1 MDGLKEKPETPQEPA
16 ARRPEKKNDF
26 DNRRKLMY
34 ILCGGYLIY
43 LAIKMGR
50 DYLQLAASGEW
61 TGERIAALCGTIGF
75 AVIGAALLAVVAVRF
90 VREWKEEAR
99 RELERQAEEAEKRRR
114 KPQMNDMTLFL
125 DLILLASGVYCM
137 YTWLRLA
144 VTKHLFKNGLLVPK
158 EKKDL
163 RLRRRG
169 RIHPLHD
176 PAARGD
182 GHPDAGLRRHHAAQR
197 PALRAVFA
205 LPVVARP
212 AGGRAGLPRLV
223 RRPQRTRQPGLFRD
237 VTPQGSPQGPIP
249 PIRGKCPEGT
259 KGVGMLSAQLTERL

>member
-1 MDGLKEKPETPQEPA
+1 MDELEKKPETPQESA

-50 DYLQLAASGEW
+50 DYPQLAASGEW

-90 VREWKEEAR
+90 VREWKEEAQ
-99 RELERQAEEAEKRRR
+99 RELERQAEEAEKRR

-158 EKKDL
+158 EKKISDCADEAEYI
-163 RLRRRG
+163 RYMTP
-169 RIHPLHD
+169 PL
-176 PAARGD
+176 
-182 GHPDAGLRRHHAAQR
+182 
-197 PALRAVFA
+197 AVMAILTLAYGVIMLLNDQLSEPF
-205 LPVVARP
+205 LPYPWSLVPLVVVLASLVWYAVRN
-212 AGGRAGLPRLV
+212 GRAN
-223 RRPQRTRQPGLFRD
+223 RD
-237 VTPQGSPQGPIP
+237 YF
-249 PIRGKCPEGT
+249 
-259 KGVGMLSAQLTERL
+259 GM

>member
-1 MDGLKEKPETPQEPA
+1 MDELEKKPETPQEPA

-50 DYLQLAASGEW
+50 DYPQLAASGEW

-90 VREWKEEAR
+90 VREWKEEAQ
-99 RELERQAEEAEKRRR
+99 RELNGRRKKLKRRR

-158 EKKDL
+158 EKKISDCADEAEYI
-163 RLRRRG
+163 RYMTP
-169 RIHPLHD
+169 PL
-176 PAARGD
+176 
-182 GHPDAGLRRHHAAQR
+182 
-197 PALRAVFA
+197 AVMAILTLAYGVIMLLNDQLSEPF
-205 LPVVARP
+205 LPYPWSLVPLVVVLASLVWYAVRN
-212 AGGRAGLPRLV
+212 GRAN
-223 RRPQRTRQPGLFRD
+223 RD
-237 VTPQGSPQGPIP
+237 YF
-249 PIRGKCPEGT
+249 
-259 KGVGMLSAQLTERL
+259 GM